1 MNRENIESVRR
12 SLTRIMSVG
21 LLVGIVSCDTDVINP
36 GPVDANFLNDPAS
49 QLAITNGV
57 GRALADAQ
65 NWLGY
70 TSAAIAREV
79 HPSGSTGSFG
89 ITPEQ
94 QRGQLSD
101 DEVNTHWENGHR
113 ARFLAADGIERIT
126 ALPSADQDQDVLAQL
141 YLWAGYSSRLL
152 GDMMCFSVIDG
163 GAAGSSDVHHN
174 AAIGYFNLAESTGS
188 GDVATAAVAGRAA
201 VHVMLDDWGSATA
214 DAGTISAGFSYELPF
229 FDIGD
234 DTQSN
239 RIYVA
244 GKAIP
249 YKAHTTL
256 FTWIAG
262 YGLEPTGMAGGD
274 PRMSWMI
281 SGENGDAATGCCG
294 VIAFNPQT
302 KYTSDDAS
310 IELSSYE
317 EMQLIIAEDEIMNNG
332 AAGLTAGMTI
342 INDLRLAAGVN
353 NDLTAANQAEA
364 MTWLKREHAIE
375 NWLEG
380 RRLPAMRRWDANST
394 PGSLQPLEEVG
405 DGDITTGSHLAQ
417 RDFCFPISEG
427 EEETN
432 PNIP

>member
-1 MNRENIESVRR
+1 MNLENLDNVRR

-21 LLVGIVSCDTDVINP
+21 LLVGVVSCDTDVVNP
-36 GPVDANFLNDPAS
+36 GPIDANFLDDPAS
-49 QLAITNGV
+49 QAAITNGV

-101 DEVNTHWENGHR
+101 DEVDTHWGNAHR
-113 ARFLAADGIERIT
+113 ARFLAADGIARIT
-126 ALPSADQDQDVLAQL
+126 GLDAADLDRDNLAQL
-141 YLWAGYSSRLL
+141 YLWAGYTSRLL
-152 GDMMCFSVIDG
+152 GDMMCQSVIDG
-163 GAAGSSDVHHN
+163 GAAGSSDVHLN
-174 AAIGYFNLAESTGS
+174 AAVGYFDQAQATGS
-188 GDVATAAVAGRAA
+188 GDVATAAVAGRAS
-201 VHVMLDDWGSATA
+201 VHVSLGDWASAIA
-214 DAGTISAGFSYELPF
+214 DAATVAAGFSYGLPY

-239 RIYVA
+239 RIFVA

-256 FTWIAG
+256 FTWIET
-262 YGLEPTGMAGGD
+262 YGQEATTMPAGD
-274 PRMSWMI
+274 PRMPWRI

-302 KYTSDDAS
+302 KYDADDS
-310 IELSSYE
+310 GIELSSYE
-317 EMQLIIAEDEIMNNG
+317 EMQLIIAENEIMNNG
-332 AAGLTAGMTI
+332 AAGLTAGMAI
-342 INDLRLAAGVN
+342 INTLRAAAGVGAEV
-353 NDLTAANQAEA
+353 AADQAAA

-375 NWLEG
+375 QWLEG
-380 RRLPAMRRWDANST
+380 RRLPAMRRWDATNT
-394 PGSLQPLEEVG
+394 PGSLQLLEQVG
-405 DGDITTGSHLAQ
+405 DGNIMTGSHLAQ
-417 RDFCFPISEG
+417 RDFCFPVSED
-427 EEETN
+427 EQETN
-432 PNIP
+432 PNIG